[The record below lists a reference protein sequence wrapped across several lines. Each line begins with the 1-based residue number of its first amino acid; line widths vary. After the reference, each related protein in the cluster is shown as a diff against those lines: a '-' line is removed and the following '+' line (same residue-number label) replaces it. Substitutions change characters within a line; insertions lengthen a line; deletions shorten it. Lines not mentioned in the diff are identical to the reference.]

1 MAAVEIEWICSA
13 APGAALQRLLLRLP
27 PGARALDALQA
38 AGWAELPAGWGLAL
52 WGRRVGL
59 EEALRS
65 GDRLMLLR
73 PLSVDPMEARRRR
86 QAHQR
91 PLRRSRHRP
100 QPADVS
106 GNPTR

>member
-13 APGAALQRLLLRLP
+13 APGAELQRLILQLP
-27 PGARALDALQA
+27 AGAIALDALRV

-59 EEALRS
+59 QEPLRS

-91 PLRRSRHRP
+91 PQRRSRHRP
-100 QPADVS
+100 QAADVS
-106 GNPTR
+106 GSRTR

>member
-1 MAAVEIEWICSA
+1 MAAVEIEWVCSA
-13 APGAALQRLLLRLP
+13 APGAPLQRLSLRLR
-27 PGARALDALQA
+27 PGALASDALQA

-52 WGRRVGL
+52 WGRRVDL

-91 PLRRSRHRP
+91 PMRRSRHRP
-100 QPADVS
+100 QAVDVS

>member
-1 MAAVEIEWICSA
+1 MDRVEVEWICSP
-13 APGAALQRLLLRLP
+13 APGAALQRTLLSLP
-27 PGARALDALQA
+27 AGSRAGDALRA
-38 AGWAELPAGWGLAL
+38 AGWTELPAGWGLAI
-52 WGRRVGL
+52 WARRVS
-59 EEALRS
+59 EAEPLRS

-100 QPADVS
+100 
-106 GNPTR
+106 G

>member
-1 MAAVEIEWICSA
+1 MAAVEIEWICSP
-13 APGAALQRLLLRLP
+13 APGAALQRLTLPLP
-27 PGARALDALQA
+27 PGARASDALQA
-38 AGWAELPAGWGLAL
+38 AGWAELPTGWGLAL

-59 EEALRS
+59 DEPLRS

-91 PLRRSRHRP
+91 PQRRSRHRP
-100 QPADVS
+100 QAADIS